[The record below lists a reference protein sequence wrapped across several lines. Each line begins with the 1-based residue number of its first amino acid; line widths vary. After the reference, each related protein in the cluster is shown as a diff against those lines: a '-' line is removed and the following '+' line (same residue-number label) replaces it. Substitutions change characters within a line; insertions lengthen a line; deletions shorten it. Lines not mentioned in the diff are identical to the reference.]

1 MDNQILEILTKIG
14 LTDAEAK
21 VYLVLLELGSSQAV
35 HITSKSGLHRRTVY
49 DAIERLVE
57 KGLVSYMRENNIKKY
72 EAVDPENLNKIL
84 EQQQDNLNSILPKL
98 KLLKTLNKEKR
109 QTTFFRGKDGL
120 KSIFNHQLEI
130 GEEICIM
137 GASLKAKDILKY
149 YFPHFDNE
157 RTRRKIPV
165 RIIFDE
171 SGRNNPEIKKIP
183 LAKIKFIPNEF
194 SSPAATN
201 IYGENVSIVLWTQD
215 QPIAIQIINKE
226 IAKGYKNQFELLWSI
241 AKK

>member
-1 MDNQILEILTKIG
+1 MDSQIINTLTKIG

-21 VYLVLLELGSSQAV
+21 IYLVLLELGSSQAV
-35 HITSKSGLHRRTVY
+35 HITSKSALHRRTVY

-57 KGLVSYMRENNIKKY
+57 KGLVSYIRENNIKKY
-72 EAVDPENLNKIL
+72 EAVDPKNLNKFIE
-84 EQQQDNLNSILPKL
+84 EQKNDLNTILPKL
-98 KLLKTLNKEKR
+98 SLLKKLNKEKQ

-120 KSIFNHQLEI
+120 KSVFNHQLEI

-137 GASLKAKDILKY
+137 GASLKAKEVLKY

-157 RTRRKIPV
+157 RKEKNIPV

-171 SGRNNPEIKKIP
+171 SARNNPEIKKIP

-194 SSPAATN
+194 GSPAATN

-215 QPIAIQIINKE
+215 QPIAVQIINKE